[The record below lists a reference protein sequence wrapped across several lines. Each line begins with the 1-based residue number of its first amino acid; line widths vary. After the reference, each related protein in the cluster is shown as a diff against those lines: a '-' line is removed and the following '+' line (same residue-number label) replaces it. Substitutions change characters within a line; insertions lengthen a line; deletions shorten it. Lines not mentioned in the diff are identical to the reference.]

1 MRHLL
6 LNAGPIAHMNPRGKK
21 GPLVGA
27 EMSDAQSLIYDP
39 GQAILLDKS
48 SILEIGDS
56 EELQSE
62 YLPELKLSSKIPEVV
77 KVGEMKIWDL
87 AGKAVV
93 PGLIDSH
100 SHIIWAGDRSHEAE
114 LREKGYSYRQ
124 ISEMGGGISLT
135 VRETRASSIEE
146 LTKLGL
152 KRLQSAAL
160 NGTTFIESKS
170 GYGLTVEDELKLLKV
185 SNHLS
190 EISNVK
196 MTHTWLGAHSIPDG
210 LNKPDY
216 IDQLVNEQLPRVIEQ
231 GIAKYVD
238 VFCEEGWFD
247 IEETE
252 LICNAA
258 TDHGLDIRLHV
269 DEFSDSGGAELAAE
283 LGAMSADHAAWSSSN
298 AREKCHRAGVIQ
310 GFLPGTPYVL
320 NSEHWPP
327 ISECIENEWAWSLAS
342 DFNPNCPHISLPF
355 TGMLAVKHSQISP
368 LEALVAV
375 TRNSAESMIEGRGT
389 GLGQIAV
396 GSPASLNIL
405 SNDVIDSWCSTNQSQ
420 FIETLCNGEWVNR

>member
-62 YLPELKLSSKIPEVV
+62 YLPELKLNSKIPEVV

-185 SNHLS
+185 SN
-190 EISNVK
+190 V
-196 MTHTWLGAHSIPDG
+196 
-210 LNKPDY
+210 
-216 IDQLVNEQLPRVIEQ
+216 
-231 GIAKYVD
+231 
-238 VFCEEGWFD
+238 EG
-247 IEETE
+247 
-252 LICNAA
+252 
-258 TDHGLDIRLHV
+258 GY
-269 DEFSDSGGAELAAE
+269 
-283 LGAMSADHAAWSSSN
+283 
-298 AREKCHRAGVIQ
+298 RA
-310 GFLPGTPYVL
+310 
-320 NSEHWPP
+320 
-327 ISECIENEWAWSLAS
+327 
-342 DFNPNCPHISLPF
+342 
-355 TGMLAVKHSQISP
+355 
-368 LEALVAV
+368 
-375 TRNSAESMIEGRGT
+375 
-389 GLGQIAV
+389 
-396 GSPASLNIL
+396 L
-405 SNDVIDSWCSTNQSQ
+405 SNIGK
-420 FIETLCNGEWVNR
+420 NGGQEVPHLHFHVFGGENVGKMVSS